1 MPLWL
6 NILLLVLLLVIVVMM
21 VLENGHPSRTLAWIL
36 VLVLLP
42 PVGLLFLF
50 FFGISRKRRRLV
62 SGEEMDRIKARVR
75 EAVGDSLCQEP
86 PSAQKNLITLLER
99 TGNALPVRGNDVQV
113 YTDFNPMFEDL
124 LADLEQARHHIHFQF
139 FIFGKDETAQR
150 VAEVLAR
157 KAAEGVEVRVLVDGV
172 VNFNRRAFYRRKME
186 KQGVQLHVFHQGGL
200 RDLIAANYRNHR
212 KNVVI
217 DGRIGYTGGMNVA
230 NRYARG
236 LDKGG
241 KHLVWRDTHMRV
253 SGPVVAEMQA
263 AFLLD
268 WRFSAKELLDEAKYF
283 PPLAP
288 AGDLLMQMAISE
300 PMGAYRS
307 ILHGMEQMIAS
318 SRRYVYIQTPYFIPG
333 DALFAAVRNA
343 ALSGVDVR
351 LMIPSKMDL
360 DVLNIIQ
367 RAGQSYFADL
377 LDAGVK
383 IYFYQ
388 KGFLHPKMVVADD
401 EVATVGSTNL
411 DIRSFEQDCQ
421 INAFFYDAPFAVR
434 MRDAFLEEAERD
446 STRITPEIWA
456 ARSGFRRFMESLTRI
471 LSPVL

>member
-6 NILLLVLLLVIVVMM
+6 NILLLVLLLALVVAVIM
-21 VLENGHPSRTLAWIL
+21 ENGHPSRTLAWVLI
-36 VLVLLP
+36 LVLLP
-42 PVGLLFLF
+42 PVGLLFF
-50 FFGISRKRRRLV
+50 YFFGISRRRRRLA
-62 SGEEMDRIKARVR
+62 SGEDLAKIKARVR
-75 EAVGDSLCQEP
+75 EAAGEALCAEP
-86 PSAQKNLITLLER
+86 PAAHRPLVTLLER
-99 TGNALPVRGNDVQV
+99 TGHALPLKGNDVRI

-139 FIFGKDETAQR
+139 FIFAKDKTAHR

-172 VNFNRRAFYRRKME
+172 VNFNRRAFYRRTME
-186 KQGVQLHVFHQGGL
+186 KQGVQLRVFRQGGI
-200 RDLIAANYRNHR
+200 RDLIDANYRNHR

-217 DGRIGYTGGMNVA
+217 DGRIGYTGGVNIA
-230 NRYARG
+230 NRYAQG

-241 KHLVWRDTHMRV
+241 EHRVWRDTHMRV
-253 SGPVVAEMQA
+253 AGPVVAEMQA

-268 WRFSAKELLDEAKYF
+268 WRFSARELLDDAKYF

-300 PMGAYRS
+300 PMGPYRS
-307 ILHGMEQMIAS
+307 ILHGMEQMIAAS
-318 SRRYVYIQTPYFIPG
+318 QRYVYIQTPYFIPG
-333 DALFAAVRNA
+333 DALFAAMRNA

-351 LMIPSKMDL
+351 LMIPPKADL
-360 DVLNIIQ
+360 AILNIIQ

-377 LDAGVK
+377 MDAGVK

-411 DIRSFEQDCQ
+411 DVRSLEQDCE
-421 INAFFYDAPFAVR
+421 INAFFYDADFAVR
-434 MRDAFLEEAERD
+434 MREGFLQEEGD
-446 STRITPEIWA
+446 CTLITPEDWA
-456 ARSGFRRFMESLTRI
+456 RRSGFRRFLESLTRL